1 MKYIIKYK
9 IFENSLN
16 YILSDISDILL
27 ELKDINFNVEI
38 DTKPDIIEI
47 TISKNKHYMRYGDRT
62 SEFKY
67 SEIEDT
73 VDRLLYY
80 TNQSN
85 MITTVNFGRNMKG
98 GYRIIDLEK
107 YKPKASIIF
116 CKLSIQKVSL

>member
-1 MKYIIKYK
+1 MKYLIKYK

-16 YILSDISDILL
+16 FLSDISDILL

-47 TISKNKHYMRYGDRT
+47 TISKNKHYLRYGGRT

-67 SEIEDT
+67 SDIEDT
-73 VDRLLYY
+73 VDRLLDY
-80 TNQSN
+80 THQSN

-98 GYRIIDLEK
+98 GYRIINF
-107 YKPKASIIF
+107 KPKASIIF

>member
-1 MKYIIKYK
+1 MKYLIKYK

-16 YILSDISDILL
+16 FLSDISDILL

-47 TISKNKHYMRYGDRT
+47 TISKNKHYMRYGGIK

-80 TNQSN
+80 THQSN

-98 GYRIIDLEK
+98 GYRMIDLKK

-116 CKLSIQKVSL
+116 CKLSIKKVSL